1 MLDQIGSL
9 GKQVAFLVVFVAVV
23 CALLLVVQQT
33 AKNQAN
39 NNVSEE
45 TKEILAIVAVGAAD
59 SKRGIS
65 AQRIIDIKGN
75 EIELQEGVV
84 ARDNFLRKARNH
96 AVIVERERG
105 GYGVTAWNG
114 RAQSGDY
121 FSYNIIKNK
130 PIQSCLAS
138 AEQGCTKIEGSLYG
152 SFLFDPCPPIE
163 SICATASKTS
173 LN

>member
-45 TKEILAIVAVGAAD
+45 TKELLAIVAVGSAD
-59 SKRGIS
+59 SKKGIS

-75 EIELQEGVV
+75 EIELQEGIV

-96 AVIVERERG
+96 ALIVERKRE
-105 GYGVTAWNG
+105 GYVVWAWNG

-121 FSYNIIKNK
+121 FSYRFIENK
-130 PIQSCLAS
+130 PIQSCQAS
-138 AEQGCTKIEGSLYG
+138 LEEGCMSIGGSG
-152 SFLFDPCPPIE
+152 RFLFDPCPPIK
-163 SICATASKTS
+163 SVCVTASKTGPS
-173 LN
+173 